1 MGWRK
6 LDRLLLRNTL
16 LKSEWEF
23 GNASH
28 QGKQDVLKA
37 LGKELI
43 NSVTNPDNVE
53 HPVMRSAFFEMTKA
67 FAPESTD
74 AWQLHEEV
82 KLGTSERQ
90 TGRQTQGK
98 RHRHAM

>member
-1 MGWRK
+1 M
-6 LDRLLLRNTL
+6 
-16 LKSEWEF
+16 LKSARELC
-23 GNASH
+23 NASH
-28 QGKQDVLKA
+28 EGKQDVMKA

-43 NSVTNPDNVE
+43 NFVTNLDHVE
-53 HPVMRSAFFEMTKA
+53 HPVILSAFFELTKA
-67 FAPESTD
+67 FAPQITD